1 PTAALFFVLLSPFL
15 IDFSALDPTA
25 VAVFA
30 GVGFL
35 FPATVT
41 LLTFLANVHMGPS
54 ITGAIGNL
62 TPLFAVLLAVFL
74 LDEPFGLFQAIGMLV
89 ILGGVTC
96 LTFSRSGATSRW
108 PLWVIILPLGGAVV
122 RGVTQ
127 PAIKWGLVYWAE
139 PFAAVTIGYVISALL
154 ILSIATIQQRNKTGS
169 FRMERRHPTGRN
181 WFVIVG
187 LTNGVAA
194 LLTYTALEK
203 GEVSIVSPLIATYP
217 LVTLILSLFVL
228 RNVVWNI
235 QLVVGV
241 IATVLGVGIILAG
254 S

>member
-1 PTAALFFVLLSPFL
+1 
-15 IDFSALDPTA
+15 
-25 VAVFA
+25 
-30 GVGFL
+30 
-35 FPATVT
+35 
-41 LLTFLANVHMGPS
+41 M
-54 ITGAIGNL
+54 
-62 TPLFAVLLAVFL
+62 
-74 LDEPFGLFQAIGMLV
+74 
-89 ILGGVTC
+89 
-96 LTFSRSGATSRW
+96 
-108 PLWVIILPLGGAVV
+108 

-154 ILSIATIQQRNKTGS
+154 ILSIATIQQRNKQGS
-169 FRMERRHPTGRN
+169 FRLERCHPTGRN